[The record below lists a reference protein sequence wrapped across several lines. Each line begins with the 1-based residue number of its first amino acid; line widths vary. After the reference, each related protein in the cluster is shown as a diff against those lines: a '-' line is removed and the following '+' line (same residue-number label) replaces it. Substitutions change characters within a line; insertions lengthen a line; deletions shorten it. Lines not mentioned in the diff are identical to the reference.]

1 MKMSSIGTS
10 KGILEVGKFAL
21 YVSIPIGL
29 MYTLANNSENMK
41 KLIQKDCQPL
51 LGSPRAR
58 QELTRSGL
66 NLRPLQQ
73 GETSK
78 PLSGLTKSDQF
89 VKIDQ
94 TVSRPVLLD
103 TQVLRKLSS
112 SHLQRRRMKGRVAE
126 RGISI

>member
-1 MKMSSIGTS
+1 M
-10 KGILEVGKFAL
+10 
-21 YVSIPIGL
+21 
-29 MYTLANNSENMK
+29 
-41 KLIQKDCQPL
+41 DCQPL
-51 LGSPRAR
+51 LGSPGAR

-66 NLRPLQQ
+66 NLRPLQRE
-73 GETSK
+73 ETSK
-78 PLSGLTKSDQF
+78 PLSGLTESDQF